1 MASEAPQSAFLH
13 TLANLVGDLTD
24 LVQKE
29 IALAR
34 AEITAKITERVEA
47 AAWFAAAGLLGF
59 IVLLLLVEAA
69 VFGLVAVGLA
79 PGWSCIVVAIATAA
93 LAGGAYFYGSA
104 AVRSDARPNRSLRQI
119 NEDIRTVK
127 EQLS

>member
-1 MASEAPQSAFLH
+1 MEREPSYAAYIQSIG
-13 TLANLVGDLTD
+13 NLVGDVAD

-34 AEITAKITERVEA
+34 AEIANKLTQRLEA
-47 AAWFAAAGLLGF
+47 AIWFVAAGVLGF
-59 IVLLLLVEAA
+59 VVVLLLAEAV
-69 VFGLVAVGLA
+69 VFGLMSAGLA
-79 PGWSCIVVAIATAA
+79 PGWAA
-93 LAGGAYFYGSA
+93 LAVAGAFALLALAAFFYGRASMRGSA
-104 AVRSDARPNRSLRQI
+104 LPQRSLRQI